1 VSRCGRCRLASHVGR
16 RGGGGA
22 LARRVAAPIRM
33 RSMISRVSGGAAA
46 TAEPGAGAAA
56 GPRRV
61 QPLPTRLHWAVGEC
75 VTAIE
80 ARPVAGRRVLGGQ
93 AMGRQVVKGANAQ
106 QFREAETITVEF
118 EPERRK
124 LEDDETAP
132 T

>member
-1 VSRCGRCRLASHVGR
+1 VPR
-16 RGGGGA
+16 
-22 LARRVAAPIRM
+22 
-33 RSMISRVSGGAAA
+33 
-46 TAEPGAGAAA
+46 EAAA

-61 QPLPTRLHWAVGEC
+61 QPLPTRLHWAVGEF
-75 VTAIE
+75 VT
-80 ARPVAGRRVLGGQ
+80 RSRRVLSQVAGYWAGQ